1 MVSAPTKPEAVSTT
15 PAPVWEGDPLVIR
28 FPPGVLSD
36 ELFVEICNLNDD
48 WQLERNALGGLE
60 MSPPAGFESSDQS
73 GRIYAQILAWSDSTG
88 GGRVFESSAGVL
100 RSDGVVRSP
109 DASWVSKPRL
119 AEAFK
124 SESVFLAACPD
135 LVVEVR
141 SRGQTVAKQQEK
153 MVEWML
159 AGARLGWLIDPFTAD
174 GEVWIY
180 REGSDDPERQSRPL
194 TLSGE
199 NVAEGLSVDLAKV
212 WR

>member
-36 ELFVEICNLNDD
+36 EVFWEICNLNDLWYCERSTD
-48 WQLERNALGGLE
+48 GRLEV
-60 MSPPAGFESSDQS
+60 SPPPSTLS
-73 GRIYAQILAWSDSTG
+73 GRRGGRIFAQILKWSDDSESGDAFPSGTG
-88 GGRVFESSAGVL
+88 FSLTIGSA
-100 RSDGVVRSP
+100 RDP
-109 DASWVSKPRL
+109 DAAWLSNERIVNLDTDDERFWHV
-119 AEAFK
+119 
-124 SESVFLAACPD
+124 CPD

-141 SRGQTVAKQQEK
+141 SRGQTVGKQQEK

-194 TLSGE
+194 MLSGE
-199 NVAEGLSVDLAKV
+199 DVAEGLSVNLAKV